1 MSWVICY
8 LSLVIS
14 YWSSVISHWLMAIKD
29 RLDCLKRLECLN
41 RLNWLKCLNWLTII
55 NNYRLNMEWQKSLK
69 QPRWQHWRVIHG
81 WVGLWFV
88 LHLKNRVLY
97 EIWLFEGRPGTRA
110 WQLDDAF
117 KHTTLLIKCMT
128 LLPQCHQVSL
138 RVIMCLNF
146 QFLYRTSLVVLHSLW
161 LKVKVLLL

>member
-41 RLNWLKCLNWLTII
+41 RLNWLECLNWLTII

-81 WVGLWFV
+81 WVGLCC
-88 LHLKNRVLY
+88 
-97 EIWLFEGRPGTRA
+97 IWKIESYMRF
-110 WQLDDAF
+110 D
-117 KHTTLLIKCMT
+117 
-128 LLPQCHQVSL
+128 SL
-138 RVIMCLNF
+138 RGDRGHELDNSMMLSNTQLCWSNAWLYSLNVIK
-146 QFLYRTSLVVLHSLW
+146 YH
-161 LKVKVLLL
+161 